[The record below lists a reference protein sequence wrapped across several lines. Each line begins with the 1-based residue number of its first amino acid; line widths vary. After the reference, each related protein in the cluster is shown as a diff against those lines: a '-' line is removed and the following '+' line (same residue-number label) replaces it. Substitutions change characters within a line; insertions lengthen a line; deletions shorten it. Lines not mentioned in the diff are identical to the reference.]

1 MVVMLK
7 RLLDDAPVAILD
19 GDNLSYLDK
28 ATADDRISLDN
39 LFNNV
44 RLSLRGHI
52 KVVKGQKVSVTEVV
66 EMSPGDPDFI
76 QVLLGDLPIYGYEI
90 ERTESE

>member
-7 RLLDDAPVAILD
+7 RLLDGAPVAVFNE
-19 GDNLSYLDK
+19 GDLSFLGK
-28 ATADDRISLDN
+28 ATEDDRISLEN
-39 LFNNV
+39 LFQNT
-44 RLSLRGHI
+44 RLSLRGHM
-52 KVVKGQKVSVTEVV
+52 KMVKGHKVSVTEVV
-66 EMSPGDPDFI
+66 ETSPGDPDFI